1 MSHSELGPQSQNL
14 PPLTMWW
21 LPASIVPALRPWSYP
36 AMKSSLRSCTN
47 IELDMKWFFHH
58 EASMPSAYS
67 SMPLNGSRVTGQCAN
82 QFLQWKVTNSVL
94 WGKMIW

>member
-1 MSHSELGPQSQNL
+1 
-14 PPLTMWW
+14 
-21 LPASIVPALRPWSYP
+21 
-36 AMKSSLRSCTN
+36 
-47 IELDMKWFFHH
+47 MKWFFHH